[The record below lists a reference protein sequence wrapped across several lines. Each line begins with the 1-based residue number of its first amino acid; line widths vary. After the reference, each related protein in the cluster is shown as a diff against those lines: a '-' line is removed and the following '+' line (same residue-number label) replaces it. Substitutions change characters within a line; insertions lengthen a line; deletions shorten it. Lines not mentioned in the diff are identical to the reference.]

1 MLGLLD
7 NLPWLIAMVALIGCS
22 GFFSGSEA
30 ALFYLR
36 REERR
41 ALAAGSPAQR
51 LAERLLHD
59 PERLLSAVLF
69 WNLVTNIAY
78 FSIAAIVGIR
88 LEQHPSVGQTGG
100 AVFATAAL
108 LTIVFCSEMVPKS
121 VAVLSAR
128 RLASLVGIPLAAAV
142 RAVDPVMPFLRSVS
156 DISRRLIW
164 PSLEAEPYLELE
176 DLERAIELSHDTEIM
191 EQERSVLR
199 NIVALSD
206 IRVDEW
212 MRPRRQL
219 RTFKPPVALHDL
231 AGEMTPSRYL
241 LISEVD
247 SDEIV
252 RALHLPSIADF
263 DPSHLEYNAQNVDY
277 VPWCCTV
284 SDAFQNIIHKGCDV
298 AVVVNELG
306 ETIGVLT
313 REDFLDAVLAH
324 QPERGQRLLKRATL
338 KEISDGIWEVE
349 GVTNLRRLARE
360 FATELPPSRH
370 VTVAGVLQEAL
381 ERLPQKGDQC
391 RWGPFDF
398 EVLNVTDSGETLLR
412 MTRHATREDEA

>member
-7 NLPWLIAMVALIGCS
+7 NLPWLIAMVVLIGCS
-22 GFFSGSEA
+22 GFFSASEA

-36 REERR
+36 REDRR

-51 LAERLLHD
+51 VAERLLHD

-69 WNLVTNIAY
+69 WNLVTNITY

-88 LEQHPSVGQTGG
+88 LEGRPYVG
-100 AVFATAAL
+100 AMFAAAAL

-121 VAVLSAR
+121 IAVLSAR
-128 RLASLVGIPLAAAV
+128 RLAGLVGIPLAAAV
-142 RAVDPVMPFLRSVS
+142 RAVDPVMPILRSVS
-156 DISRRLIW
+156 DVSRRLIW
-164 PSLEAEPYLELE
+164 PGLEPEPYLELA

-206 IRVDEW
+206 IRVEEW

-219 RTFKPPVALHDL
+219 RTFKPPVAISDL
-231 AGEMTPSRYL
+231 KGEMTPSRYL

-252 RALHLPSIADF
+252 RALYLPSLSDC
-263 DPSHLEYNAQNVDY
+263 DPNHLEYLAQNVDY

-284 SDAFQNIIHKGCDV
+284 SDAFQNVLQKGFDV

-313 REDFLDAVLAH
+313 REDFLDAVLTH
-324 QPERGQRLLKRATL
+324 QPERGERLLKRATL
-338 KEISDGIWEVE
+338 KEISNGVWEVE

-360 FATELPPSRH
+360 FGTELPSSRH
-370 VTVAGVLQEAL
+370 VTVAGVLHEAL
-381 ERLPQKGDQC
+381 ERLPEQGDQC
-391 RWGPFDF
+391 CWGPFEF
-398 EVLNVTDSGETLLR
+398 EVLNVTENGETLLR
-412 MTRHATREDEA
+412 MWRRAPEEDEA